1 MTCALDL
8 VIGPVQTLS
17 EVHFMLLILV
27 IAIRVVEDVFGTG
40 SSRCSASCLVETH
53 TNLTTNCASCRDGP
67 VIATNTTVSML
78 VRRIHPDVRCILGS
92 SRGVTQPTR
101 VTALAAHA
109 HHGLGVGDEVALR
122 LSFIDLAQIVVL
134 GEVCDAS
141 HVLNLNHLV
150 VCEAGAVAD
159 PPIALHH
166 QV

>member
-1 MTCALDL
+1 
-8 VIGPVQTLS
+8 
-17 EVHFMLLILV
+17 
-27 IAIRVVEDVFGTG
+27 
-40 SSRCSASCLVETH
+40 
-53 TNLTTNCASCRDGP
+53 
-67 VIATNTTVSML
+67 ML
-78 VRRIHPDVRCILGS
+78 VRRIHPNVRSVLGS
-92 SRGVTQPTR
+92 SRRVSQPTR
-101 VTALAAHA
+101 VATLAADA

-122 LSFIDLAQIVVL
+122 LSFIDVAQIVVL